1 MHQPDSCNLFRGA
14 RIYPETVPKS
24 SNTMKTLLI
33 VAILCLSLILLSGI
47 TPASRTPVFRLN
59 ALITAV
65 DGQTAPATVAPRK
78 GVGGRQAR
86 WLRVVPGLFR

>member
-1 MHQPDSCNLFRGA
+1 
-14 RIYPETVPKS
+14 
-24 SNTMKTLLI
+24 MKTLLI
-33 VAILCLSLILLSGI
+33 IAVLCLSLILMSGI

-65 DGQTAPATVAPRK
+65 DGRTVPATTAPRK
-78 GVGGRQAR
+78 GAGGGQAR

>member
-1 MHQPDSCNLFRGA
+1 
-14 RIYPETVPKS
+14 
-24 SNTMKTLLI
+24 MKTLLI
-33 VAILCLSLILLSGI
+33 VAILCLSLILFSGI

-59 ALITAV
+59 ALIAAV
-65 DGQTAPATVAPRK
+65 DGQTAPATVAPRR